1 MLPPPLSDLP
11 DTPLYPPHT
20 QEVKTLCN
28 LLLSWTR
35 LTHLCVPSF
44 PTRLLQAV
52 ETLCSGAGITE
63 KGLMRGS
70 LVYQTHH
77 S

>member
-1 MLPPPLSDLP
+1 MLPPPLSDLS
-11 DTPLYPPHT
+11 DTPLYPPRT

-35 LTHLCVPSF
+35 LTHLCVPSL
-44 PTRLLQAV
+44 PTPLLQGV
-52 ETLCSGAGITE
+52 ETLCSGAGSTE
-63 KGLMRGS
+63 QGLMRGS
-70 LVYQTHH
+70 LVHQTHH